1 MTWNWHKGC
10 RLFWSS
16 GIDSRFV
23 VASPDEQLAM
33 ITSLRETTRL
43 IQSDT
48 IIAAAL
54 FDLFFDVLLST
65 PVPALLSL
73 VPADLSE
80 SSYIRLIG
88 GAGQN
93 CPVGVQVGRR
103 NMWGRLRKLKL
114 KLLDLIA
121 PCWLLALFL
130 PQKKIMPDE
139 NDASCEGKGPSNDDD
154 GGSVGNHTHR
164 H

>member
-1 MTWNWHKGC
+1 M
-10 RLFWSS
+10 
-16 GIDSRFV
+16 
-23 VASPDEQLAM
+23 ASPDEQLAM

-103 NMWGRLRKLKL
+103 NMWGGVT
-114 KLLDLIA
+114 
-121 PCWLLALFL
+121 
-130 PQKKIMPDE
+130 KIEAKVIGFDCTM
-139 NDASCEGKGPSNDDD
+139 
-154 GGSVGNHTHR
+154 SVARIVPATEEDHA
-164 H
+164 